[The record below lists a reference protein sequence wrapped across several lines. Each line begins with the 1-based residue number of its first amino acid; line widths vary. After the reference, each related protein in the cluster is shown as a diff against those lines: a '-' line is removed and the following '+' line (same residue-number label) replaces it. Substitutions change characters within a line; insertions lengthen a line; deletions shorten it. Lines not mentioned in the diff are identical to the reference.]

1 MPIPSPAFDHITH
14 KKNTIMTKLTNTLF
28 AGAALLC
35 SALSASALTSPLT
48 ADTTITSDETVSG
61 EKFAINNGVILTVG
75 DGVSNTTLTIE
86 NTGDGPLANNGKII
100 VSKGSTFNVIRNDF
114 VEWTSASVAGNI
126 DIYGTLVTKYGEKSG
141 SGMYNG
147 YNLAVNADKTIN
159 VYGTLTYEN
168 GAMSLSVA
176 NTTGGRVN
184 LHSGSTTTVN
194 KVVFNGGGTSGAVL
208 KIDGNAVFQR
218 KASGGNVYITVG
230 SNSKGSKIDLSTAD
244 AVNFATMTLQ
254 KGSAFGFIL
263 GDNVVSL
270 EKLNADAT
278 AESLTFEDFK
288 NDIFQI
294 KDYSN
299 LSIVDGATLRVANSS
314 SYTDIALIKD
324 TALEAGQ
331 YWTIT
336 SEGFLNVVPE
346 PAEYAAILGAIAIA
360 FGMLQ
365 HARRGGGCRPQ

>member
-1 MPIPSPAFDHITH
+1 MRKFS
-14 KKNTIMTKLTNTLF
+14 NSLF
-28 AGAALLC
+28 AGAVLLG
-35 SALSASALTSPLT
+35 SALSAGALTSPLT
-48 ADTTITSDETVSG
+48 ADQTFTGEETVSG
-61 EKFAINNGVILTVG
+61 VKFTINSGVTLTVG
-75 DGVSNTTLTIE
+75 DGVSSSTLTIE
-86 NTGDGPLANNGKII
+86 NSGLNSSGSITTAGEPLANNGKII
-100 VSKGSTFNVIRNDF
+100 VSKGSTLNVIRNDY
-114 VEWTSASVAGNI
+114 VQWAEASVAGNI
-126 DIYGTLVTKYGEKSG
+126 DIYGTLNTKYAEKSG
-141 SGMYNG
+141 SGSYDG
-147 YNLAVNADKTIN
+147 YNLSVKADKTMN
-159 VYGTLTYEN
+159 VYGALNYKN
-168 GAMSLSVA
+168 GAMAIS
-176 NTTGGRVN
+176 TGYGSTNGGIVN
-184 LHSGSTTTVN
+184 LYGGSTTTVY
-194 KVVFNGGGTSGAVL
+194 KVVFNGSSSNGATL

-218 KASGGNVYITVG
+218 TASGGNIYITVG
-230 SNSKGSKIDLSTAD
+230 SDSKGSKIDLSTAD

-299 LSIVDGATLRVANSS
+299 LSIVDGATLRIANST

-336 SEGFLNVVPE
+336 SEGFLNVVLE

-365 HARRGGGCRPQ
+365 HARQRGGGSPQ